1 MSESKPYDAPDFQ
14 AELAQDERS
23 VARLKFMLSQA
34 AEQQKHV
41 RKRYDDQIKKI
52 KSDHK
57 MELEKVREKSFA
69 EGEKTGLDEGHESV
83 SKALED
89 LEIFTNKLIENEK
102 NFIRNAEKHVV
113 TLAIA
118 VARRILGREVR
129 SDQDIVIY
137 SVREALRQVADKASI
152 LIKVN
157 PEDFQNIIAHRR
169 ELQQMDKNFS
179 ELDFLEDEKI
189 STGGCVVQT
198 RSGMIDGRLD
208 SQLEEIER
216 NFTRNL

>member
-1 MSESKPYDAPDFQ
+1 
-14 AELAQDERS
+14 
-23 VARLKFMLSQA
+23 MLSQA

-69 EGEKTGLDEGHESV
+69 EGKKTGLDEGHKSV
-83 SKALED
+83 SKAHQD
-89 LEIFTNKLIENEK
+89 LEIFTQKLIENEK

-118 VARRILGREVR
+118 VARRILGREVQ
-129 SDQDIVIY
+129 SDRDIVIY
-137 SVREALRQVADKASI
+137 SVREALKQAADKASI

-157 PEDFQNIIAHRR
+157 PEDLQNILAHRR
-169 ELQQMDKNFS
+169 ELQQMDKNFP

-189 STGGCVVQT
+189 SPGGCVVQT
-198 RSGMIDGRLD
+198 RTGMIDGRLD